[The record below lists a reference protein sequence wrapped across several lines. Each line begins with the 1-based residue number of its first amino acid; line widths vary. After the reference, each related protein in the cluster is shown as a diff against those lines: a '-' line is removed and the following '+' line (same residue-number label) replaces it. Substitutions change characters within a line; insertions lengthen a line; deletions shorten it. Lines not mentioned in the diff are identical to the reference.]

1 VPVGSNSTDVVSKVS
16 SATEENDSVS
26 ADEIEDFIG
35 KPETSDMVR
44 SLTNLDFLIA
54 CLFQS

>member
-44 SLTNLDFLIA
+44 SLTNLDFLIV